1 MRPDRRGDIGF
12 MEAMVAAITVT
23 VVLAAFI
30 GAVALKVYDS
40 EISPG
45 QIDVGSLT
53 RHITV
58 SDRGLEGDLQEELD
72 MQLEKYRLNGASIRC
87 VSVPGTDGRPAI
99 DGELFFYTGHE
110 SGELY
115 TERRLCPVDTDDGFI
130 LLNVEV
136 KVWR

>member
-1 MRPDRRGDIGF
+1 MRLDRRGDIGF
-12 MEAMVAAITVT
+12 MEAMVAAMTVT

-30 GAVALKVYDS
+30 GAVALKAQYS

-45 QIDVGSLT
+45 QVDIGSLT

-58 SDRGLEGDLQEELD
+58 SDEGLEGDLQEELD
-72 MQLEKYRLNGASIRC
+72 RQLEKYRLNGASIRC
-87 VSVPGTDGRPAI
+87 VSVPGTDGTPAV
-99 DGELFFYTGHE
+99 DGELFFHTGHE
-110 SGELY
+110 SGELH
-115 TERRLCPVDTDDGFI
+115 TERRLCPAYTDDGFI